1 MKNKIFAAIVITLSC
16 FAISANAGEIPPIA
30 EKELKL
36 PPEMATESSK
46 AEPIKASLPVTDA
59 EESDAIKITSD
70 KPEIV
75 RLDRQAVNV
84 IVGSHETLR
93 IAPDTNQTLVLIPKK
108 PGSTYFKALDV
119 NGKII
124 MQRHVIVGVAK
135 KDYVR
140 IRRTCAAGDSNCVQ
154 FSVYYCPDMCHE
166 VSVTEDATS
175 PSPMLPTETV
185 ANAPLDETESNV
197 EPTETLTPVI
207 DETGAVSPSSVEQ

>member
-30 EKELKL
+30 EIELKL
-36 PPEMATESSK
+36 PPEMAIESSK

-124 MQRHVIVGVAK
+124 MQRHVMVGVAK

-140 IRRTCAAGDSNCVQ
+140 IRRTCAAGDSNCAQ

-207 DETGAVSPSSVEQ
+207 DETGAVSPSSVE